1 MNKNI
6 KWLLVIIW
14 IIVIFMFSNQPG
26 NVSDEKS
33 KFVVGL
39 FNAIGVNLNNV
50 FGNMANFAVR
60 KASHFIEYLIL
71 YILIF
76 NAVYKKHEIKRALLI
91 SLILVFV
98 YACMDEVHQLFIPG
112 RSSRIRDIIIDT
124 TGGFA
129 GLLLS
134 FYYSYKK
141 GRTVQDE
148 MQNR

>member
-14 IIVIFMFSNQPG
+14 IIVIFIFSNQPG

-148 MQNR
+148 M

>member
-134 FYYSYKK
+134 FYHSYKK